1 MFAVLSIIAFTAA
14 GVMAAAGPP
23 STSDPVA
30 SAALDRGAV
39 EYVVQSNGTNQP
51 TL

>member
-1 MFAVLSIIAFTAA
+1 MFAALSIVAFAIA

-23 STSDPVA
+23 SSSDPVA
-30 SAALDRGAV
+30 SATQERAAV
-39 EYVVQSNGTNQP
+39 EYVAQSTGNNQP

>member
-1 MFAVLSIIAFTAA
+1 MFAVLSIIAFATA

-30 SAALDRGAV
+30 SASLDRSAV
-39 EYVVQSNGTNQP
+39 EYVVQSSGTSQP